1 LTLPAVAGGE
11 PRWEAWA
18 AAYLRISGWLLRAF
32 SVLVV
37 AAMTALNTVNITS
50 RALFHYDFEWT
61 QELLMIA
68 AMGLYF
74 LSVSLI
80 TKGNID
86 IRIDAVL
93 RILPRAWQRIFGLLA
108 RASVVVFQCIV
119 LWLAIDT
126 IGFVSIFH
134 TPVLEISESV
144 FFVPVIVGAAD
155 MAITEVIHLA
165 RQLRGTM
172 GPPGTGLA
180 R

>member
-1 LTLPAVAGGE
+1 MTPARSEVRG
-11 PRWEAWA
+11 WEVWA
-18 AAYLRISGWLLRAF
+18 NAYLRISGRALEIF

-37 AAMTALNTVNITS
+37 VVMTTLNAVNIAS

-74 LSVSLI
+74 LSVALI
-80 TKGNID
+80 SKGNLD

-93 RILPRAWQRIFGLLA
+93 RILPRSWQRVFGLLA
-108 RASVVVFQCIV
+108 RLAALAFQCAV

-126 IGFVSIFH
+126 IGFVSVFR
-134 TPVLEISESV
+134 TPVLEISES
-144 FFVPVIVGAAD
+144 FFCVPVIIGAAD
-155 MAITEVIHLA
+155 MAITEAIYLA
-165 RQLRGTM
+165 RQLRGSI
-172 GPPGTGLA
+172 GAPGTGLA

>member
-1 LTLPAVAGGE
+1 MTPPV
-11 PRWEAWA
+11 WEVWA
-18 AAYLRISGWLLRAF
+18 NAYLRISGRALQIF
-32 SVLVV
+32 SVAVV
-37 AAMTALNTVNITS
+37 AAMTALNAVNIAS

-74 LSVSLI
+74 LSVALI
-80 TKGNID
+80 CKGNMD

-93 RILPRAWQRIFGLLA
+93 RILPRGWQFAFGLLA
-108 RASVVVFQCIV
+108 RVAALAFQGTV

-126 IGFVSIFH
+126 IGFVSVFR

-144 FFVPVIVGAAD
+144 FYVPVIVGAAD
-155 MAITEVIHLA
+155 MAITEAIYLV
-165 RQLRGTM
+165 RQLRGRM
-172 GPPGTGLA
+172 GAPGTGMM